1 MSFEVGDLIIPKQ
14 YANKMNSSRAKERA
28 LKVVKVDNIFK
39 IEDFETYI
47 NNIVYTDELHKMM
60 RKNDISNEDIIEYLN
75 KNYICVEI
83 KPSNIPFYVSK
94 HEFTKFTGDASG
106 LKGGSP
112 KRNTAKKNKTARRTR
127 IKNSPQVRLN
137 MEARGLTRNQ
147 LWLGRVGYG
156 LYGQFR
162 GDPYK
167 TGVSGGRRQTRKR

>member
-1 MSFEVGDLIIPKQ
+1 MSFEVGDLIIPKA
-14 YANKMNSSRAKERA
+14 YANKMNSSRTKERVI
-28 LKVVKVDNIFK
+28 KVVKLDNLFK
-39 IEDFETYI
+39 IEDFDTYFR
-47 NNIVYTDELHKMM
+47 NLHLTDELRKMM
-60 RKNDISNEDIIEYLN
+60 SKKDTSNEDIIEYLN
-75 KNYICVEI
+75 KNYICVER
-83 KPSNIPFYVSK
+83 KSSNIPFYVNK
-94 HEFTKFTGDASG
+94 HDYTKFTGDASG

-147 LWLGRVGYG
+147 LWQGRVGYG

-167 TGVSGGRRQTRKR
+167 TGVSGGRRQTRRR